1 MPNNSNHRSVNTSA
15 NYIPTL
21 KNRNPV
27 KSSDEDWWS
36 EMCKK
41 HKTKN
46 HWKKEK
52 KKLIDKEE
60 GSSSDA

>member
-1 MPNNSNHRSVNTSA
+1 MPNNNNHRSVNTSA
-15 NYIPTL
+15 NYVPTL
-21 KNRNPV
+21 KNKNPI
-27 KSSDEDWWS
+27 KSSDEDWWN

-52 KKLIDKEE
+52 KETN
-60 GSSSDA
+60 